1 MVSVVVV
8 IKVSTY
14 KGHNTVL
21 PLGKYSDFLKKLIYL
36 PFRQLQQPI

>member
-1 MVSVVVV
+1 MVSVVVVV

-21 PLGKYSDFLKKLIYL
+21 LLKKRVYL
-36 PFRQLQQPI
+36 QNVRGI